1 MAITQDNGGGDE
13 RGLNLPEST
22 GAVEYQPPQDPP
34 SIDVAERDLGK
45 STGAVEYTG
54 PAGGKKVTNPNVQDG
69 SEVRVEYDDKPVT
82 MTTGWLSDAQ
92 AKVVTKQQQQA
103 ARDSVKEGPR
113 KSPVA
118 ETPAEDPAK
127 VEKKQAEQ
135 PPDPGAVERPGGDD
149 KPAGEPSGPNKPEG
163 TEEAPGEQPP
173 ATAPEK
179 PEQPPQQPASAGT
192 DQPADDGEAKKHGRR
207 PANNVGEAT
216 KDD

>member
-1 MAITQDNGGGDE
+1 MAITEDKGDS
-13 RGLNLPEST
+13 GSFKIEST

-34 SIDVAERDLGK
+34 GIDPEKAGE
-45 STGAVEYTG
+45 STGEVEYTG

-92 AKVVTKQQQQA
+92 AKVVTKQQQA
-103 ARDSVKEGPR
+103 AAADSVKEGPR

-149 KPAGEPSGPNKPEG
+149 KPAGEPSGPNKPAG
-163 TEEAPGEQPP
+163 TEEAPGEQP
-173 ATAPEK
+173 E
-179 PEQPPQQPASAGT
+179 
-192 DQPADDGEAKKHGRR
+192 ADEPKHGGRR
-207 PANNVGEAT
+207 AR

>member
-1 MAITQDNGGGDE
+1 MAVTQDKGDGDE
-13 RGLNLPEST
+13 RGLNIPQST

-54 PAGGKKVTNPNVQDG
+54 PAGGKKVSNPNVQDG

-92 AKVVTKQQQQA
+92 AKVVTKEQQKA
-103 ARDSVKEGPR
+103 AADSVREGPR
-113 KSPVA
+113 KSAVA

-127 VEKKQAEQ
+127 VEKKTAEQ

-149 KPAGEPSGPNKPEG
+149 KPAGEPSGPNKPAG
-163 TEEAPGEQPP
+163 TEEAPGEQPEADQP
-173 ATAPEK
+173 AQATAGTEQPEK
-179 PEQPPQQPASAGT
+179 PAHEPKGH
-192 DQPADDGEAKKHGRR
+192 GGRR
-207 PANNVGEAT
+207 AAKNVGEAT